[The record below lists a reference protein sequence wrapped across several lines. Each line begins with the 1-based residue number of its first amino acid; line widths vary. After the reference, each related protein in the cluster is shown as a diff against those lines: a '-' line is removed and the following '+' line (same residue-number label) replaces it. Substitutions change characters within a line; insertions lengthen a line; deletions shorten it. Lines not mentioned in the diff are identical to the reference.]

1 MPIVITFDAPVHD
14 LSRALDVFQRRQ
26 IPFATVL
33 AIKLTVQDAQKKLRS
48 DLGDKFKLR
57 NKFLANGIQVTF
69 AKKQHL
75 VGSVQTIDQILATQI
90 TGGKKGG
97 IRKPA
102 QLPRAI
108 RGKGKA
114 DSRKPAEKIFRAAK
128 RPRKLEL
135 KKKHFTQD
143 LRDGD
148 EALFRRLGKSRY
160 PIEILWRTRTKP
172 VFIKPGFDFSAIAR
186 RVFARRWD
194 KNWGRGLA
202 RALSSSK

>member
-1 MPIVITFDAPVHD
+1 MSIDITIDAPVHD
-14 LSRALDVFQRRQ
+14 LSRALTDFQRRQ

-33 AIKLTVQDAQKKLRS
+33 AIKFTLLDAQKTLRS
-48 DLGDKFKLR
+48 ELGDKFKLR
-57 NKFLANGIQVTF
+57 NKFLSSGIRVTF
-69 AKKQHL
+69 AKKATL
-75 VGSVQTIDQILATQI
+75 VGSVQTVDQILATQI

-97 IRKPA
+97 IRRPV

-108 RGKGKA
+108 RGRGQA
-114 DSRKPAEKIFRAAK
+114 NDRTPAAKIFRAGK

-148 EALFRRLGKSRY
+148 EALFRRLGKQRY
-160 PIEILWRTRTKP
+160 PIEIMWRTREKP
-172 VFIKPGFDFSAIAR
+172 VFVKARFDFATIAR

-194 KNWGRGLA
+194 KNFGKGLA
-202 RALSSSK
+202 RALASSR